1 MDIVKQYAD
10 ERNLQAL
17 KYVFV
22 NALEVDP
29 TFDHYKE
36 KYNYCKSIPNLLEP
50 YAELTPFVEDKNK
63 WDEAYWD
70 KLKIDLLKNF
80 SDKRMMH
87 MVDVAQVVRA
97 DKIKRL
103 RAERAAAAAA
113 KAAEQ
118 EKKASPSSVSSQ
130 KSHAENTASKQTH
143 VIGPKEREQAK
154 RFEERQK
161 QIAEDNQKQEPIKQ
175 PAKQPAEHKSGRE
188 NTSYK
193 PLNTERSH
201 SNSKKAMGI
210 ALTVAAV
217 VAAVVIVAIIVK

>member
-22 NALEVDP
+22 NALGVDP
-29 TFDHYKE
+29 TFEQYKE
-36 KYNYCKSIPNLLEP
+36 DYEYCKSIPNLLEP
-50 YAELTPFVEDKNK
+50 YVELTPFVEDKNK
-63 WDEAYWD
+63 WDEAYWE

-103 RAERAAAAAA
+103 RTERAAAAAA
-113 KAAEQ
+113 KTAEQ

-130 KSHAENTASKQTH
+130 KPHAENAPSKQTH

>member
-22 NALEVDP
+22 NALGVDP
-29 TFDHYKE
+29 TFEQYKE
-36 KYNYCKSIPNLLEP
+36 DYEYCKSIPNLLEP
-50 YAELTPFVEDKNK
+50 YVELTPFVEDKNK

-103 RAERAAAAAA
+103 RTERAAAAAA
-113 KAAEQ
+113 KTAEQ

-130 KSHAENTASKQTH
+130 KPHAENAASKQTH

>member
-22 NALEVDP
+22 NALGVDP
-29 TFDHYKE
+29 TFEQYKE
-36 KYNYCKSIPNLLEP
+36 DYEYCKSIPNLLEP
-50 YAELTPFVEDKNK
+50 YVELTPFVEDKNK
-63 WDEAYWD
+63 WDEAYWE

-103 RAERAAAAAA
+103 RAERAAAA

-130 KSHAENTASKQTH
+130 KPHAENAASKQTH

-154 RFEERQK
+154 RLEERRK
-161 QIAEDNQKQEPIKQ
+161 QVAEDKQKQEEYIKQ
-175 PAKQPAEHKSGRE
+175 QAKQPEDYQSDRE
-188 NTSYK
+188 NTYYK

-201 SNSKKAMGI
+201 SNSKKALGI

>member
-103 RAERAAAAAA
+103 RAERAAAA

-130 KSHAENTASKQTH
+130 KPHAENAASKQTH
-143 VIGPKEREQAK
+143 VIGPKQQEQAK
-154 RFEERQK
+154 RFEELRKQNAEERQK
-161 QIAEDNQKQEPIKQ
+161 QEEPIKQ
-175 PAKQPAEHKSGRE
+175 PAKHPEEHQSGRE

-193 PLNTERSH
+193 PLNTERNH

-210 ALTVAAV
+210 ALAAAAV

>member
-22 NALEVDP
+22 NALGVDP
-29 TFDHYKE
+29 TFEQYKE
-36 KYNYCKSIPNLLEP
+36 DYEYCKSIPNLLEP
-50 YAELTPFVEDKNK
+50 YVELTPFVEDKNK
-63 WDEAYWD
+63 WDEAYWE

-210 ALTVAAV
+210 ALAAAAV
-217 VAAVVIVAIIVK
+217 VAAVVVVAIIVK